1 MDAPQKWTAP
11 HGAASKSKEGLVSNP
26 FKTAQNVEP
35 KMKVLVYGASGVGK
49 TYFALSGK
57 GKVAVIDTE
66 GGTAHYA
73 GRPGLAEFD
82 VLPTKTYKDVKAAV
96 EYIAANPK
104 AYTTLVIDPLTVI
117 WETLQDAA
125 QIKRAAANAAKGRGS
140 GIVEETDLEMLD
152 WGRIKRQYKSLLTA
166 IINLP
171 IHTIVVAREKDDT
184 EKRGDQIVR
193 IGSKPDC
200 EKGTPY
206 FFDSVLRMSVE
217 SGVRKMTVV
226 KDRTGSNDLKA
237 EIVDPTFES
246 VFAKALGVKGG
257 VKREQMDEA
266 VAAALDAEEEP
277 AGDELAGNI
286 RIALVAA
293 GIDSDALLKSR
304 GWDSF
309 ADIPKQKAEEVLKWA
324 LAKGAEGGI

>member
-1 MDAPQKWTAP
+1 MA
-11 HGAASKSKEGLVSNP
+11 GNP
-26 FKTAQNVEP
+26 FKKAQNVEP

-49 TYFALSGK
+49 TFFALSGK
-57 GKVAVIDTE
+57 GKIAVIDTE

-73 GRPGLAEFD
+73 GREGLQEFD

-96 EYIAANPK
+96 EFVAANPE
-104 AYTTLVIDPLTVI
+104 AYGTLVIDPLTVI
-117 WETLQDAA
+117 WETLQDSA
-125 QIKRAAANAAKGRGS
+125 QIKRAAANLAKGRGT

-171 IHTIVVAREKDDT
+171 IHTIVIAREKDET
-184 EKRGDQIVR
+184 EKRGDQMVR

-206 FFDSVLRMSVE
+206 FFDTVLRMFVD
-217 SGVRKMTVV
+217 GGARKMTVV
-226 KDRTGSNDLKA
+226 KDRTGSNDIKS

-257 VKREQMDEA
+257 VKRAQMDEG
-266 VAAALDAEEEP
+266 VAAALDAEEELADEAL
-277 AGDELAGNI
+277 AGDI

-293 GIDSDALLKSR
+293 GVDSDALLKSR

-309 ADIPKQKAEEVLKWA
+309 TDIPKQKAEEVLKWA

>member
-1 MDAPQKWTAP
+1 MA
-11 HGAASKSKEGLVSNP
+11 VNP
-26 FKTAQNVEP
+26 FKKAQNVEP

-49 TYFALSGK
+49 TFFALSGK
-57 GKVAVIDTE
+57 GKIAVIDTE

-73 GRPGLAEFD
+73 GREGLQDFD

-96 EYIAANPK
+96 EFVAASPET
-104 AYTTLVIDPLTVI
+104 YGTLVIDPLTVI
-117 WETLQDAA
+117 WETLQDSA
-125 QIKRAAANAAKGRGS
+125 QIKRAAANAAKGRGN

-171 IHTIVVAREKDDT
+171 IHTIVIAREKDET
-184 EKRGDQIVR
+184 EKRGDQMVR

-206 FFDSVLRMSVE
+206 FFDTVLRMFID
-217 SGVRKMTVV
+217 GGARKMTVI
-226 KDRTGSNDLKA
+226 KDRTGSNDAKS

-257 VKREQMDEA
+257 VKRAQMDEA
-266 VAAALDAEEEP
+266 VAAALDAEEEL
-277 AGDELAGNI
+277 ADEELANNI

-293 GIDSDALLKSR
+293 GVDGDALLKSR

-309 ADIPKQKAEEVLKWA
+309 TDIPKQKAEEVLKWA
-324 LAKGAEGGI
+324 LAKSAEGGI

>member
-1 MDAPQKWTAP
+1 M
-11 HGAASKSKEGLVSNP
+11 SNP

-35 KMKVLVYGASGVGK
+35 KMKVMVYGASGVGK
-49 TYFALSGK
+49 TYFALSAK

-66 GGTAHYA
+66 GGTAHYS
-73 GRPGLAEFD
+73 GRAGLADFD

-96 EYIAANPK
+96 EFIAANPK
-104 AYTTLVIDPLTVI
+104 AYSTLVIDPLTVI

-125 QIKRAAANAAKGRGS
+125 QIKRAAANAAKGRGN
-140 GIVEETDLEMLD
+140 GVVEETDLEMLD

-171 IHTIVVAREKDDT
+171 IHTIVIAREKDDT
-184 EKRGDQIVR
+184 EKRGNDIVR

-206 FFDSVLRMSVE
+206 FFDSVLRMFVD
-217 SGVRKMTVV
+217 GGARKMTVI
-226 KDRTGSNDLKA
+226 KDRTGSNDIKS

-246 VFAKALGVKGG
+246 VFAKALGAKGG
-257 VKREQMDEA
+257 AKRAQMDEA
-266 VAAALDAEEEP
+266 FAAALDAEEEV
-277 AGDELAGNI
+277 AGETLAANI
-286 RIALVAA
+286 RIALAAA
-293 GIDSDALLKSR
+293 GVDEVALLKSR
-304 GWDSF
+304 GWESF
-309 ADIPKQKAEEVLKWA
+309 GDIPKQKAEEVLKWA

>member
-1 MDAPQKWTAP
+1 MA
-11 HGAASKSKEGLVSNP
+11 SNP
-26 FKTAQNVEP
+26 FKKAQNVEP

-49 TYFALSGK
+49 TFFALSGK
-57 GKVAVIDTE
+57 GKIAVIDTE

-73 GRPGLAEFD
+73 GREGLQEFD

-96 EYIAANPK
+96 EFVAANPE
-104 AYTTLVIDPLTVI
+104 AYGTLVIDPLTVI
-117 WETLQDAA
+117 WETLQDSA
-125 QIKRAAANAAKGRGS
+125 QIKRAAANLAKGRGT

-171 IHTIVVAREKDDT
+171 IHTIVIAREKDET
-184 EKRGDQIVR
+184 EKRGDQMVR

-206 FFDSVLRMSVE
+206 FFDTVLRMFVDD
-217 SGVRKMTVV
+217 GARKMTVI
-226 KDRTGSNDLKA
+226 KDRTGSNDIKS

-257 VKREQMDEA
+257 VKRAQMDEG
-266 VAAALDAEEEP
+266 VAAALDAEEELADEAL
-277 AGDELAGNI
+277 AGDI

-293 GIDSDALLKSR
+293 GVDSDALLKSR

-309 ADIPKQKAEEVLKWA
+309 TDIPKQKAEEVLRWA

>member
-1 MDAPQKWTAP
+1 MA
-11 HGAASKSKEGLVSNP
+11 GNP
-26 FKTAQNVEP
+26 FKKAQNVEP

-49 TYFALSGK
+49 TFFALSGK
-57 GKVAVIDTE
+57 GKIAVIDTE

-73 GRPGLAEFD
+73 GREGLQDFD

-96 EYIAANPK
+96 EFVAANPETY
-104 AYTTLVIDPLTVI
+104 ATLVIDPLTVI
-117 WETLQDAA
+117 WETLQDSA

-171 IHTIVVAREKDDT
+171 IHTIVIAREKDET
-184 EKRGDQIVR
+184 EKRGDQMVR

-206 FFDSVLRMSVE
+206 FFDSVLRMFID
-217 SGVRKMTVV
+217 GGARKMTVI
-226 KDRTGSNDLKA
+226 KDRTGSNDAKS
-237 EIVDPTFES
+237 EIVDPTFDS

-257 VKREQMDEA
+257 VKRVQMDEA
-266 VAAALDAEEEP
+266 VAAALDAEEE
-277 AGDELAGNI
+277 LAGEALSNDI
-286 RIALVAA
+286 RIALAA
-293 GIDSDALLKSR
+293 ISVDEDMLLQSR

-309 ADIPKQKAEEVLKWA
+309 YNIPKQKAEEVLKWA
-324 LAKGAEGGI
+324 LAKGAERKI

>member
-1 MDAPQKWTAP
+1 MA
-11 HGAASKSKEGLVSNP
+11 GNP
-26 FKTAQNVEP
+26 FKKAQNVEP

-49 TYFALSGK
+49 TFFALSGK
-57 GKVAVIDTE
+57 GKIAVIDTE

-73 GRPGLAEFD
+73 GREGLQEFD

-96 EYIAANPK
+96 EFVAANPD
-104 AYTTLVIDPLTVI
+104 AYGTLVIDPLTVI
-117 WETLQDAA
+117 WETLQDSA
-125 QIKRAAANAAKGRGS
+125 QIKRAAANAAKGRGT

-171 IHTIVVAREKDDT
+171 IHTIVIAREKDET
-184 EKRGDQIVR
+184 EKRGDQMVKV
-193 IGSKPDC
+193 GSKPDC

-206 FFDSVLRMSVE
+206 FFDTVLRMFVD
-217 SGVRKMTVV
+217 GGARKMTVV
-226 KDRTGSNDLKA
+226 KDRTGSNDIKA
-237 EIVDPTFES
+237 EIVDPTFDS
-246 VFAKALGVKGG
+246 VFSKALGIKGG
-257 VKREQMDEA
+257 VKRAQMDEG
-266 VAAALDAEEEP
+266 VAAALDAEEEL

-293 GIDSDALLKSR
+293 GVDSDALLKSR
-304 GWDSF
+304 GWESF

>member
-1 MDAPQKWTAP
+1 MA
-11 HGAASKSKEGLVSNP
+11 GNP
-26 FKTAQNVEP
+26 FKKAQNVEP

-49 TYFALSGK
+49 TFFALSGK
-57 GKVAVIDTE
+57 GKIAVIDTE

-73 GRPGLAEFD
+73 GREGLQEFD

-96 EYIAANPK
+96 EFVAANPE
-104 AYTTLVIDPLTVI
+104 AYGTLVIDPLTVI
-117 WETLQDAA
+117 WETLQDSA
-125 QIKRAAANAAKGRGS
+125 QIKRAAANLAKGRGT

-171 IHTIVVAREKDDT
+171 IHTIVIAREKDET
-184 EKRGDQIVR
+184 EKRGDQMVR

-206 FFDSVLRMSVE
+206 FFDTVLRMFVD
-217 SGVRKMTVV
+217 GGARKMTVI
-226 KDRTGSNDLKA
+226 KDRTGSNDIKS

-257 VKREQMDEA
+257 VKRAQMDEG
-266 VAAALDAEEEP
+266 VAAALDAEEELADEAL
-277 AGDELAGNI
+277 AGDI

-293 GIDSDALLKSR
+293 GVDSDALLKSR

-309 ADIPKQKAEEVLKWA
+309 TDIPKQKAEEVLKWA